1 MGRVHAILAWCAVEF
16 GARILYRPQT
26 RSGAEAMDANNPS
39 SPGARLRAL
48 LNQPGILITPGV
60 YDGFSLRLVEL
71 MGYKTAAISGAGL
84 SESNLGWSDV
94 GIMGYAENLRASA
107 ALAAISSM
115 PLSADGDTGYG
126 SALNVYFTVQGFER
140 AGLACLMIE
149 DQVWPKRCGHMEGKR
164 VISAEEAV
172 EKIRAA
178 AEARRDPD
186 FVIKARTDATAIHG
200 IDEAIRRLN
209 LYAEAGADLLF
220 ADALL
225 TAEDIATVARN
236 VVKPLTVNMGFGI
249 RQRPTTPLLSAKQLE
264 DMGVKAVSFPRLLT
278 AAAIQGMKNALAVL
292 GQSIEEGRAID
303 RPDLLVSFDELNEL
317 MGIRQIR
324 ALERSFVAPGGS

>member
-1 MGRVHAILAWCAVEF
+1 
-16 GARILYRPQT
+16 
-26 RSGAEAMDANNPS
+26 MDAINPS
-39 SPGARLRAL
+39 SPGAKLRAL

-60 YDGFSLRLVEL
+60 YDGFSLRLVEM
-71 MGYKTAAISGAGL
+71 MGYRTAAISGAGL

-107 ALAAISSM
+107 ALAAISSI

-126 SALNVYFTVQGFER
+126 NALNVYFTVQGFER

-200 IDEAIRRLN
+200 VGEAIRRLN

-249 RQRPTTPLLSAKQLE
+249 RQRPTTPLLSVKQME

-278 AAAIQGMKNALAVL
+278 AAAIQGMKNALGALTEQLQTGEIV
-292 GQSIEEGRAID
+292 D
-303 RPDLLVSFDELNEL
+303 RTDLLVSFQELNDL
-317 MGIRQIR
+317 MGIGQLKDIEKRFLTEAQFTGKYG
-324 ALERSFVAPGGS
+324 A

>member
-1 MGRVHAILAWCAVEF
+1 
-16 GARILYRPQT
+16 
-26 RSGAEAMDANNPS
+26 MDAVIPG

-48 LNQPGILITPGV
+48 LNQPGIVISPGV
-60 YDGFSLRLVEL
+60 FDGFSLRLVEL

-94 GIMGYAENLRASA
+94 GIMGYAENLRASS
-107 ALAAISSM
+107 ALAAISSI

-126 SALNVYFTVQGFER
+126 NALNVYFTVQGFER

-200 IDEAIRRLN
+200 VGEAIRRLN

-249 RQRPTTPLLSAKQLE
+249 RQRPTTPLLSTRQLE

-278 AAAIQGMKNALAVL
+278 AAAIQGMKNALTVL

-303 RPDLLVSFDELNEL
+303 RPDLLVSFDELNDL
-317 MGIRQIR
+317 MGIREIR
-324 ALERSFVAPGGS
+324 ALERAFVAPSGT

>member
-1 MGRVHAILAWCAVEF
+1 
-16 GARILYRPQT
+16 
-26 RSGAEAMDANNPS
+26 MDAINLG

-107 ALAAISSM
+107 ALAAISSV

-126 SALNVYFTVQGFER
+126 NALNVYFTVQGFER

-164 VISAEEAV
+164 VISAEEGV

-200 IDEAIRRLN
+200 VGEAIRRLN

-225 TAEDIATVARN
+225 SAEDIATVARN
-236 VVKPLTVNMGFGI
+236 VIKPLTVNMGFGI
-249 RQRPTTPLLSAKQLE
+249 RQRPTTPLLSAKHLE

-278 AAAIQGMKNALAVL
+278 SAAIQGMKNALAVL
-292 GQSIEEGRAID
+292 GKSIEEGRVID
-303 RPDLLVSFDELNEL
+303 RPDLLVSFDELNDL
-317 MGIRQIR
+317 MGIREIK
-324 ALERSFVAPGGS
+324 ALERSFAAPSGG